1 MKMKK
6 VLSLIMAGAMVL
18 GTMSMSAF
26 AEETEAASEA
36 TTEAGSTAA
45 ADTTGGTTPLVV
57 GSQNFSEKFSAFFAE
72 SVPDQ
77 TIVNLTNLYLIEN
90 DRSGS
95 IIYNGANPEG
105 ETIAYNGT
113 DYTYHTLANVTVTE
127 NEDNTVYN
135 LKLRDDVVFSD
146 GTPLTADDVIFS
158 MYVYSDMDYDGY
170 ATFSGTPIKGLQNY
184 RLNST
189 VADSITDEDV
199 AAALTEMPEGLAAS
213 VKEAMKEL
221 LDSEYNWADAAWED
235 YSADYGVNSG
245 AEFFALLYG
254 PEDYSVEG
262 KDRETIVN
270 DVLENYGTDYA
281 TLAAAYGDEAYFDET
296 VAELAKEY
304 LVAEKT
310 AAGEGEEVPNIEGI
324 KKLGDYEIEVT
335 TDGFDATTIYQLG
348 LIVSPLSYY
357 GDPALYDYDNNQ
369 FGFTRGDLS
378 AVREKTAKPM
388 GAGAYKFVKYENK
401 TVYLEANENYYKG
414 EPKIKNMQ
422 LRESADAD
430 FIPGVEQGTIDLADP
445 TGSKSAFEQIKSIN
459 SNGELDGDRINTSL
473 VDNLGYGYIGMNANN
488 VCVGDEPGSDA
499 SKNLRK
505 AIATVLAVYRD
516 VTIDSY
522 YGDAAAVIN
531 YPISNTSWA
540 APQKS
545 DADYEVA
552 FSKDVEGNPI
562 YTDEMTDDE
571 KFAAALEA
579 AKGFFAAAGYTFGDD
594 GKMTAA
600 PAGAKL
606 SYEVMIGA
614 AGTGDH
620 PSFAILTDAKAALA
634 TIGFD
639 LEINDITDSNIMW
652 DANNAGTSEL
662 WCAAWQATL
671 DPDMVQIYHSTKGS
685 SNHYRIA
692 DETLD
697 ADIMDA
703 RSTADQAYRK
713 SVYKQCLDII
723 MDWAVEIPVYQRQNC
738 VIYSTER
745 INADTFTPDVTTYYN
760 WYADVENMEMN

>member
-57 GSQNFSEKFSAFFAE
+57 GSLNFSEKFSAFFAE

-77 TIVNLTNLYLIEN
+77 TIVNLTNIYLIEN

-158 MYVYSDMDYDGY
+158 MYVYADMDYDGY

-213 VKEAMKEL
+213 VKEAMKAL
-221 LDSEYNWADAAWED
+221 LDSEYDWADAAWED

-335 TDGFDATTIYQLG
+335 TDGFDATTIYQL
-348 LIVSPLSYY
+348 
-357 GDPALYDYDNNQ
+357 
-369 FGFTRGDLS
+369 
-378 AVREKTAKPM
+378 
-388 GAGAYKFVKYENK
+388 
-401 TVYLEANENYYKG
+401 
-414 EPKIKNMQ
+414 
-422 LRESADAD
+422 
-430 FIPGVEQGTIDLADP
+430 
-445 TGSKSAFEQIKSIN
+445 GSKSAFEQIKSIN

>member
-18 GTMSMSAF
+18 GMSMSAF
-26 AEETEAASEA
+26 AEETETASEV
-36 TTEAGSTAA
+36 TTEAGSDAA
-45 ADTTGGTTPLVV
+45 ADTTEDGTPLVV
-57 GSQNFSEKFSAFFAE
+57 GSQNFSQKFSAFFAE

-77 TIVNLTNLYLIEN
+77 TVVNLTGLYLLEN
-90 DRSGS
+90 DRAGS

-127 NEDNTVYN
+127 NEDNTVYDF
-135 LKLRDDVVFSD
+135 KLRDDIVFSD

-158 MYVYSDMDYDGY
+158 MYVYADMDYDGY
-170 ATFSGTPIKGLQNY
+170 ATFNGTPIKGLQNY

-189 VADSITDEDV
+189 AADSVTEDDI
-199 AAALTEMPEGLAAS
+199 AAALAEMPEELAAS
-213 VKEAMKEL
+213 VKDAMKAL
-221 LDSEYNWADAAWED
+221 LDSEYDWADEVWED

-245 AEFFALLYG
+245 AEFFALLYSQD
-254 PEDYSVEG
+254 ENYSVEG
-262 KDRETIVN
+262 KDRDTIISE
-270 DVLENYGTDYA
+270 VLDAYGTDYVALA
-281 TLAAAYGDEAYFDET
+281 TAYGDEAYFDDT
-296 VAELAKEY
+296 VNALAEEY
-304 LVAEKT
+304 LVAQKT
-310 AAGEGEEVPNIEGI
+310 AAGEGEEVANIEGI
-324 KKLGDYEIEVT
+324 KKLGDYEVEVT
-335 TDGFDATTIYQLG
+335 TDGFDATAIYQFG
-348 LIVSPLSYY
+348 MIVCPLSYY

-378 AVREKTAKPM
+378 AVREKTTEPL

-401 TVYLEANENYYKG
+401 TVYLEANENYFKG
-414 EPKIKNMQ
+414 EPKIKSMQ

-445 TGSKSAFEQIKSIN
+445 SGSKSAFEQIKSIN
-459 SNGELDGDRINTSL
+459 SNGELNGDRINTSL
-473 VDNLGYGYIGMNANN
+473 VDNLGYGYIGINADTVN
-488 VCVGDEPGSDA
+488 VGGEAGSDA

-505 AIATVLAVYRD
+505 ALATVLAVYRD

-552 FSKDVEGNPI
+552 YSKDVDGNPI
-562 YTDEMTDDE
+562 YTDDMTDDE

-579 AKGFFAAAGYTFGDD
+579 SKGFFEAAGYTFGDD

-600 PAGAKL
+600 PDGAKL
-606 SYEVMIGA
+606 SYEIMIGA
-614 AGTGDH
+614 DGTGDH

-639 LEINDITDSNIMW
+639 LEINDVTDANIMW
-652 DANNAGTSEL
+652 DANNAGTNEL

-671 DPDMVQIYHSTKGS
+671 DPDMVQIYHSTQGT
-685 SNHYRIA
+685 SNYYHIA

-703 RSTADQAYRK
+703 RSTSDQAYRK

-723 MDWAVEIPVYQRQNC
+723 LDWGVEVPVYQRQNC
-738 VIYSTER
+738 VIYSSER

-760 WYADVENMEMN
+760 WYGDVENMEMN

>member
-6 VLSLIMAGAMVL
+6 ILALVMTGAMVL

-26 AEETEAASEA
+26 AEETEAV
-36 TTEAGSTAA
+36 TEAAAESTDGEA
-45 ADTTGGTTPLVV
+45 TPLVV
-57 GSQNFSEKFSAFFAE
+57 GSAYFSEKFGSLFAE

-77 TIVNLTNLYLIEN
+77 TIGDLTGLYLIEN
-90 DRSGS
+90 DRAGG

-113 DYTYHTLANVTVTE
+113 DYTYHTLANITVTE

-146 GTPLTADDVIFS
+146 GTPLTADDVIFT
-158 MYVYSDMDYDGY
+158 MYVYADTDYDGY
-170 ATFSGTPIKGLQNY
+170 ATFNTTAIKGMQNY

-189 VADSITDEDV
+189 AADSITDEDIT
-199 AAALTEMPEGLAAS
+199 AAIAEMPETLAAS
-213 VKEAMKEL
+213 VKDAMKAL
-221 LDSEYNWADAAWED
+221 LDSEYDWAEGAWED
-235 YSADYGVNSG
+235 YADAYGVSSG

-254 PEDYSVEG
+254 QEDYSAEG
-262 KDRETIVN
+262 KDRDTMVSEI
-270 DVLENYGTDYA
+270 LESYGTDYVS
-281 TLAAAYGDEAYFDET
+281 LAGAYGDEAYFDDS
-296 VAELAKEY
+296 VKEAAQAY
-304 LVAEKT
+304 LVEQKT
-310 AAGEGEEVPNIEGI
+310 ASGEGEEVANIEGI
-324 KKLGDYEIEVT
+324 KKLGDYEVEVT
-335 TDGFDATTIYQLG
+335 TDGFDATAIYQLG
-348 LIVSPLSYY
+348 FIVAPLHYF
-357 GDPALYDYDNNQ
+357 GDTALYDYDNNQ

-378 AVREKTAKPM
+378 AVREKTSEPL

-401 TVYLEANENYYKG
+401 TVYLEANENYFKG
-414 EPKIKNMQ
+414 EPKIKSLQ

-445 TGSKSAFEQIKSIN
+445 SGSKAAFEQIKSIN
-459 SNGELDGDRINTSL
+459 SNGELNGDSINTSL
-473 VDNLGYGYIGMNANN
+473 VDNLGYGYIGINANTVN
-488 VCVGDEPGSDA
+488 VGGEPGSDA

-505 AIATVLAVYRD
+505 AIATMLCVYRD

-552 FSKDVEGNPI
+552 FAKDVDGNPI
-562 YTDEMTDDE
+562 YTDGMTDDE

-579 AKGFFAAAGYTFGDD
+579 AKGYFAAAGYTFGED

-600 PAGAKL
+600 PEGAKL
-606 SYEVMIGA
+606 SYEIMIGA
-614 AGTGDH
+614 DGTGDH

-634 TIGFD
+634 SIGFD
-639 LEINDITDSNIMW
+639 LEINDLTDVNIMW

-662 WCAAWQATL
+662 WCAAWQATV
-671 DPDMVQIYHSTKGS
+671 DPDMVQIYHSTRGT
-685 SNHYRIA
+685 SNHYHIA

-697 ADIMDA
+697 ANILDA
-703 RSTADQAYRK
+703 RSTSDQAYRK

-738 VIYSTER
+738 VIYSTQR
-745 INADTFTPDVTTYYN
+745 INEETFTKDVTTFYK
-760 WYADVENMEMN
+760 WYSDIEQMEMK

>member
-18 GTMSMSAF
+18 GTMGMSAF

-36 TTEAGSTAA
+36 TTEAGSTAT

-105 ETIAYNGT
+105 
-113 DYTYHTLANVTVTE
+113 
-127 NEDNTVYN
+127 
-135 LKLRDDVVFSD
+135 
-146 GTPLTADDVIFS
+146 
-158 MYVYSDMDYDGY
+158 
-170 ATFSGTPIKGLQNY
+170 
-184 RLNST
+184 
-189 VADSITDEDV
+189 
-199 AAALTEMPEGLAAS
+199 
-213 VKEAMKEL
+213 
-221 LDSEYNWADAAWED
+221 
-235 YSADYGVNSG
+235 
-245 AEFFALLYG
+245 
-254 PEDYSVEG
+254 
-262 KDRETIVN
+262 ETIVN

-445 TGSKSAFEQIKSIN
+445 SGSKSAFEQIKSIN

-562 YTDEMTDDE
+562 YTDDMTDDE